1 MNAVAWVYFFYFGAI
16 GALSPYQ
23 SLYYQQ
29 MGLSGTEISW
39 LMSVTPILVFV
50 AQPIIGPL
58 TDRSG
63 HRGHMLARLLVITAA
78 TCALIALGNSFWT
91 LLPMVALWSFFS
103 CVLTPIGDSIALGEV
118 VRKGGDY
125 SRIRLWGSIG
135 FLIVSYLTGYLYK
148 VVNLRWMFLVYAA
161 FMLITWIYA
170 RRLPADGIAAPKSVW
185 SGVLGLLKNKLLM
198 LFLVCSSIVWM
209 SQAAH
214 SAFFSVRMAE
224 IGGASETVGMA
235 YSLAALLEVPVWMV
249 LGRITR
255 RTGPLPILA
264 FASIMYGIRWQLVS
278 VITVPGVLVAM
289 QVLQAVTFAL
299 FMTTAI
305 VFVGQQT
312 PPELRASGQALLSLV
327 QGGIATVIGT
337 RGAGYIVDTYGTAA
351 VYRVGSYC
359 AFAGGIGFCLLL
371 LVMYLQK
378 KRAGAN
384 LVTGA

>member
-1 MNAVAWVYFFYFGAI
+1 MSWVYFFLFGAV

-39 LMSVTPILVFV
+39 LMSVTPILVFIS
-50 AQPIIGPL
+50 QPIFGPL

-63 HRGHMLARLLVITAA
+63 HRGQMLARLLVVVAA
-78 TCALIALGNSFWT
+78 TCALVALGHSFWT
-91 LLPMVALWSFFS
+91 MLPLVALWSFFS
-103 CVLTPIGDSIALGEV
+103 SVLVPIGDSIALGEV

-148 VVNLRWMFLVYAA
+148 LIDLRWMFLVYAA
-161 FMLITWIYA
+161 LMLIAWYYA
-170 RRLPADGIAAPKSVW
+170 RRLPAEGVSAPKSVW
-185 SGVLGLLKNKLLM
+185 SGVAGLLKNKLL
-198 LFLVCSSIVWM
+198 LAFLLCSSIVWM

-214 SAFFSVRMAE
+214 STFYSVRMAE
-224 IGGASETVGMA
+224 IGGASETVGLA
-235 YSLAALLEVPVWMV
+235 YSLAALMEVPVWMV

-255 RTGPLPILA
+255 RTGPLPLLA
-264 FASIMYGIRWQLVS
+264 FASIMYGIRWQLVA
-278 VITVPGVLVAM
+278 VVTVPGVLVAM
-289 QVLQAVTFAL
+289 QVMQAVTFAL

-337 RGAGYIVDTYGTAA
+337 RGAGYIVDTYGTAQL
-351 VYRVGSYC
+351 YKVGSYC
-359 AFAGGIGFCLLL
+359 AFAGGAGFCVLLL
-371 LVMYLQK
+371 AMYLQK
-378 KRAGAN
+378 KRAGAR
-384 LVTGA
+384 LATGA